1 MKLVAFLTLAVT
13 AATCVLASDSRYA
26 GDQVIRFEVGSLED
40 QATLQKALD
49 SSALG
54 LDLWSH
60 SGNKVGNIDVRVPA
74 SSVPQLSN
82 IGVAYKVLVQDLQQ
96 VVDAERDHMGKNSE
110 VLHNSLMAGEPV
122 QLTAATIFNDWQSY
136 ETLSAYI
143 AGLPGVTQLPSIGK
157 TYQGRDTNVYK
168 FGTGPYG
175 VVYHGGIHAREWISP
190 ATAAYI
196 TTQLVNNTDLL
207 SKFTFYVMPVVNPD
221 GYAYTRAANG
231 DRYHRKNMQPNAGS
245 TCIGTD
251 PNRNFDIGWS
261 GPGASGSACSET
273 YYGPSAFSTPES
285 TNIANF
291 VKNTPNVVGYV
302 DLHSY
307 SELFMFANG
316 YTCSGQVSDYATLFK
331 GAELAVAAIKA
342 TSGHSFKYGDICN
355 TIYQASGGSVD
366 YIYNK
371 LGVKYSYTI
380 ELRPNSSGTGGFNP
394 PVSEIIPSGQ
404 ETTAAFVAVWNY
416 VYSQL
421 SGTTPVPTTTS
432 KAAGSPTLPITTITT
447 TKSPT
452 PKPTPASTITDG
464 GCVHN
469 VCATGGKLKASCS
482 ACARA
487 VCAKDSYCCNTS
499 WDSTCVREVAQ
510 YCSNVTC

>member
-1 MKLVAFLTLAVT
+1 MKLAAFLALAL
-13 AATCVLASDSRYA
+13 AAAAWALASDSRYS
-26 GDQVIRFEVGSLED
+26 GDQVVRFEVASPAD
-40 QATLQKALD
+40 QAALQRALNND
-49 SSALG
+49 ALR

-60 SGNKVGNIDVRVPA
+60 SGNKIGKIDVRVPA
-74 SSVPQLSN
+74 TSVPQISN

-96 VVDAERDHMGKNSE
+96 VVDAEREHMGKNSE
-110 VLHNSLMAGEPV
+110 VLHNSLMSGEPV
-122 QLTAATIFNDWQSY
+122 QLTAADIFTDWQSY

-143 AGLPGVTQLPSIGK
+143 GGLPGVTQLPSIGK
-157 TYQGRDTNVYK
+157 TYQGRDTNVFK

-175 VVYHGGIHAREWISP
+175 IVYHGGIHAREWISP
-190 ATAAYI
+190 ATAAYV
-196 TTQLVNNTDLL
+196 TTQLVNNTELL

-231 DRYHRKNMQPNAGS
+231 DRYHRKNMQPNPGS
-245 TCIGTD
+245 SCIGTD
-251 PNRNFDIGWS
+251 PNRNFDIAWS

-331 GAELAVAAIKA
+331 GAELAVNAIKA

-380 ELRPNSSGTGGFNP
+380 ELRPNSAFGNAGFNP

-421 SGTTPVPTTTS
+421 SATPVPTTTTSNATTATAPVS
-432 KAAGSPTLPITTITT
+432 KTSSAT
-447 TKSPT
+447 TKSS
-452 PKPTPASTITDG
+452 STTTATAAA
-464 GCVHN
+464 CAHN
-469 VCATGGKLKASCS
+469 VCATGAKLKASCS

-510 YCSNVTC
+510 YCPDVTC